1 MLRNL
6 PSMNARCWPMERRQ
20 RLGELVPSV
29 FSHIVQRLASNDV
42 ISQDGRLVNCGQD
55 EEIKESDSGTVLE

>member
-6 PSMNARCWPMERRQ
+6 PSMSASCWDMERRQ
-20 RLGELVPSV
+20 RLGESVPSV

-42 ISQDGRLVNCGQD
+42 TSQDERLVNCGQE
-55 EEIKESDSGTVLE
+55 EEIKASDSGTV